1 MKNLRLSLISF
12 FVPVSWLLASAI
24 AHAQAKVTIDP
35 EDLTIAGSRNQVEA
49 RLIFVTPDQ
58 PIKNLRIGVSAR
70 SLYRTDRM
78 AVFPTTAIVA
88 DNPQTNPKQPNEMI
102 VPVEFNLQQ
111 APSSGEFQGKLRL
124 SYQHEEQELPVREE
138 IPVTVK
144 VKDDW
149 FLPLIVLFIGT
160 GLGISVSSYRA
171 KGRPRD
177 EILVREGELR
187 SQMQSDSDLAKAEA
201 FKNHIEAYLVDV
213 KMALQGER
221 WQEGEDGIQ
230 QAENIWR
237 KWNKG
242 RTSWLRQLDYARKLK
257 ERLQD
262 LDPNLPYIQE
272 VRRNLEEAREEAPTL
287 ESPLQLRENLEKI
300 AQQINRYLQLQ
311 AKIKQLK
318 NLVERL
324 SNEATEAWQ
333 LKVSN
338 WEQQIAKLL
347 PSDLKKDTNLDREIE
362 EAIAEITELISQQE
376 GIARGLPKLGISIP
390 LLESAPSA
398 RPLDW
403 QTRVTKAGLRLRV
416 FTWTSYAIAV
426 VFLAG
431 AGFIELY
438 VEKDTFGANPWQDYF
453 ALLAWGFGAEASR
466 DAIAKVVRDWGL
478 PGLK

>member
-1 MKNLRLSLISF
+1 
-12 FVPVSWLLASAI
+12 
-24 AHAQAKVTIDP
+24 
-35 EDLTIAGSRNQVEA
+35 
-49 RLIFVTPDQ
+49 
-58 PIKNLRIGVSAR
+58 
-70 SLYRTDRM
+70 
-78 AVFPTTAIVA
+78 
-88 DNPQTNPKQPNEMI
+88 MI
-102 VPVEFNLQQ
+102 TQ
-111 APSSGEFQGKLRL
+111 PSSGEFQGKLRL
-124 SYQHEEQELPVREE
+124 SYQQEGQELPMTVG

-144 VKDDW
+144 VKDNW
-149 FLPLIVLFIGT
+149 FLPLILLLIGT
-160 GLGISVSSYRA
+160 GLGISVSNYRA
-171 KGRPRD
+171 KGKPRD

-201 FKNHIEAYLVDV
+201 FKNQIEAYLVDV

-230 QAENIWR
+230 QAENVWR

-242 RTSWLRQLDYARKLK
+242 RTSWLRQLDYAKKLE

-262 LDPNLPYIQE
+262 LDLNLPYIQE
-272 VRRNLEEAREEAPTL
+272 VRRCLEEAREEAPTL

-300 AQQINRYLQLQ
+300 AQQINLYLQLQ

-318 NLVERL
+318 NLVNQL
-324 SNEATEAWQ
+324 SNEATETWQ
-333 LKVSN
+333 LKVFN

-347 PSDLKKDTNLDREIE
+347 PPDLKKDTNFDKEIE
-362 EAIAEITELISQQE
+362 EAISEMTELISQQE
-376 GIARGLPKLGISIP
+376 GIAKGLPKLEISIP

-438 VEKDTFGANPWQDYF
+438 VEKDTFGANPVQDYF

-466 DAIAKVVRDWGL
+466 DAIAKVVQDWGL